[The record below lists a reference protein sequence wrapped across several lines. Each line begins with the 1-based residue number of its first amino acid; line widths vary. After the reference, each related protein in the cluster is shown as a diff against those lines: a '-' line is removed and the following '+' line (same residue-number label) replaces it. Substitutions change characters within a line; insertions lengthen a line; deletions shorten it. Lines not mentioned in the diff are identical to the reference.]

1 VFSSQAFARFKRPFI
16 ERRRSVREQVQF
28 QALIEFGGGSRPLN
42 CTVMDVSEG
51 GARIKVASPAQ
62 LPKDFWLVLT
72 KDRMK
77 RRQCQMVW
85 HSKSQIGVKYLGDVH
100 TDFFPP
106 VLK

>member
-1 VFSSQAFARFKRPFI
+1 VLLSQAFARFKRPFV
-16 ERRRSVREQVQF
+16 ERRHSVRERVQF
-28 QALIEFGGGSRPLN
+28 QALIDIGGGSHPLN

-51 GARIKVASPAQ
+51 GARIKVSSPAK
-62 LPKDFWLVLT
+62 LPNDFWLVIT

-77 RRQCQMVW
+77 RRQCQIVW
-85 HSKSQIGVKYLGDVH
+85 RSKSQIGVKYLGDVH

>member
-1 VFSSQAFARFKRPFI
+1 MFLSQAFARFKRPFV
-16 ERRRSVREQVQF
+16 ERRQSVREQVQF

-85 HSKSQIGVKYLGDVH
+85 HSKSQIGIKYLGDVH